1 MTNIEAKTS
10 SSGYNSARKKDV
22 LIEVKNLK
30 QYFNIKTSLGK
41 KATVKAVDDVTFEI
55 YKGETLG
62 LVGESGSGK
71 TTLGRTI
78 LRIYEPTAGR
88 VVFLGVDITKLGRDS
103 SFPTGKNAVYFSR
116 PLRIPRPSYDR
127 FGYCGEALDI
137 HRLVSSKKR
146 GGKSQRAV
154 KNGRT

>member
-88 VVFLGVDITKLGRDS
+88 VVFWELI
-103 SFPTGKNAVYFSR
+103 
-116 PLRIPRPSYDR
+116 
-127 FGYCGEALDI
+127 
-137 HRLVSSKKR
+137 
-146 GGKSQRAV
+146 
-154 KNGRT
+154 